1 MRTSNI
7 NMAVARK
14 ERVTPV
20 ATQQV
25 DRFDERFRIRLSR
38 PAGICAHHGL
48 EEPSDTH
55 KLEQPAGF
63 GFGLVRADCEPRA
76 MPSQLRELAGH
87 TPIDPGQLSGHCA
100 IAMLI
105 ACEERI
111 ESIVVGI
118 GRFQCGP
125 DTRFKAAMQRCAY
138 QISRHRRQTM
148 VVQRHVER
156 HRQINQGVDQRSI
169 KVEDL
174 NWPGKQLGKP
184 LGVGV
189 DRPGDSLSE
198 D

>member
-1 MRTSNI
+1 MNRKLVPRIKSRAHRSLRVAVTATKKGAVDSRSMRTSNI

-111 ESIVVGI
+111 ESIVVSI
-118 GRFQCGP
+118 
-125 DTRFKAAMQRCAY
+125 DTGGKRWSYSAMLSATVRSTRVSTSVP
-138 QISRHRRQTM
+138 SRSK
-148 VVQRHVER
+148 
-156 HRQINQGVDQRSI
+156 I
-169 KVEDL
+169 
-174 NWPGKQLGKP
+174 
-184 LGVGV
+184 
-189 DRPGDSLSE
+189 
-198 D
+198 